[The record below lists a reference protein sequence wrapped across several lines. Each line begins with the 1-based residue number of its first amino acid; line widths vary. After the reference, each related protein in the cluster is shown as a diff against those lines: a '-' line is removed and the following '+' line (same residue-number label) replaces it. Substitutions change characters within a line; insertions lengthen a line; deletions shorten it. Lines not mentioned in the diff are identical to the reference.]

1 MSCEIPLLLFAPVP
15 SEGQKGALGRKPRLS
30 AQFQRQQREHAALE
44 DLISGGPESS
54 LLQSS
59 TEGTAL
65 CSLCHC
71 PEEEHQELVAVI
83 GVTVVVG
90 IPTSSRNALWQL
102 CPEAVL
108 KDPHSAMALY

>member
-1 MSCEIPLLLFAPVP
+1 M
-15 SEGQKGALGRKPRLS
+15 EGNPGCL
-30 AQFQRQQREHAALE
+30 QFQRQQREHAALE